1 MSAAQVETA
10 RLPLM
15 LAELRLPTVH
25 RLWLEFAERADKEG
39 WPAARF
45 LATLIEHELAERVT
59 RRIERHRLESRLP
72 PEKTLAT
79 FDFAAVP
86 RVRKAHV
93 LALAAGDSW
102 LEKGANILVFG
113 PPGVGKSHLA
123 AALGHALVDNGY
135 RVLFTRTGDLV
146 QRLQAARRELALQ
159 ASLAKLDKFDLLILD
174 DLSYVRKDQAETSAL
189 FELIAERY
197 ERRSLL
203 ITANQP
209 FSAWDSVFPEPAMTV
224 AAIDRLVH
232 HATIFE
238 LNVESY
244 RRRAATRTRAA
255 AIANDRNEHTEEHS
269 AEIQPPSTDQ
279 PTALG
284 SRLNQTHQMTAM
296 AIAMAAA

>member
-1 MSAAQVETA
+1 MTAGQVEAA
-10 RLPLM
+10 RLPIM
-15 LAELRLPTVH
+15 LAELRLPTIN
-25 RLWLEFAERADKEG
+25 RLWPEFAARADQEG

-45 LATLIEHELAERVT
+45 LASLVEHELAERVT

-79 FDFAAVP
+79 FGFAAIP
-86 RVRKAHV
+86 KVRKAHV

-123 AALGHALVDNGY
+123 AAIGHALVDNGY
-135 RVLFTRTGDLV
+135 RVLFSRTVDLV
-146 QRLQAARRELALQ
+146 QRLQVARRELALP
-159 ASLAKLDKFDLLILD
+159 AALAKLDKFDLLVLD
-174 DLSYVRKDQAETSAL
+174 DISYVRKDQAETSAM

-209 FSAWDSVFPEPAMTV
+209 FSAWDQIFPDPAMTV
-224 AAIDRLVH
+224 AAIDRLIH

-244 RRRAATRTRAA
+244 RRRAAIRTR
-255 AIANDRNEHTEEHS
+255 
-269 AEIQPPSTDQ
+269 PPTIGDD
-279 PTALG
+279 
-284 SRLNQTHQMTAM
+284 NQTSLESLDATTTRSGASQEPDAVT
-296 AIAMAAA
+296 